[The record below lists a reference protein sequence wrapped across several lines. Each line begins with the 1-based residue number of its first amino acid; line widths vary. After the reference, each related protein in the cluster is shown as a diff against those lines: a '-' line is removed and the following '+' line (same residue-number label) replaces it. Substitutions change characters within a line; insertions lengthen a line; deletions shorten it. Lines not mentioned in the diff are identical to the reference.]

1 MNALLKE
8 LGYIK
13 KCATKEEQEI
23 LDLFAAEGM
32 AATIIKKISEI
43 HRLQNWKDVL
53 SDGKFKELDKASSF
67 CDNSMTIEL
76 NKSKHLGE
84 NPEIKANCLINKL
97 NIIKSNVDL
106 RMVHIEGSSIEIK
119 ETSRKAAQLCLKI
132 IIECNKIQTNNI
144 LDNLFHEKIKGLEAG
159 FVMPNIDARMV
170 LDLLENERRNGF
182 DLPTIT
188 ISKHYKNEKLIK
200 VICTEKFWKR
210 SLRNAIKLNRETV
223 FLHLG
228 AVGKNGSKYAS
239 DDAIYNWKKRKEAMA
254 NFLKNSSVLN
264 PITGETFALEDIAS
278 TPQKRFAQ
286 MYTFIKGIEK
296 YSQKKGMNAA
306 MLTLTAPREYHPNP
320 TKGIN
325 SWEKSGYAT
334 MKEAQDKLKERWHL
348 LDMRFKSG
356 NMERYGARFVE
367 PHSDGCPH
375 WHVLLFYSNKD
386 KQRIQDDICAL
397 WTIKE
402 ITEKSIAANWKD
414 INRSVGS
421 AVNYATKYIS
431 KNCNLVIDEKDTEET
446 KAFNAIAAN
455 MDINNF
461 RSHQFFGITK
471 CKTLWDMYR
480 KQRNNDTISDELEI
494 KRRDAACKGDFCE
507 FLELI
512 KTDKP
517 KIITSTKKDGF
528 GDIVKTNIGYK
539 TINGTEYITKTI
551 DYLVIKTADI
561 EKAKNFLTDNGENKE
576 LTRTF
581 AISKLNQ
588 LIKSTNILIQS
599 SVKLNNKYPRKAD
612 EYYNISVNKD
622 SIIKIINKF
631 KRNRSSKKHLGD
643 FLGTNHILYKDDP
656 VFWV

>member
-1 MNALLKE
+1 MNALLKD
-8 LGYIK
+8 LGYI
-13 KCATKEEQEI
+13 TKSPSKSEQDI
-23 LDLFAAEGM
+23 LNLFAAEGI
-32 AATIIKKISEI
+32 AVTIIKKISEI
-43 HRLQNWKDVL
+43 HRLQKWKDVL
-53 SDGKFKELDKASSF
+53 SDSKFRELNNASSF
-67 CDNSMTIEL
+67 CDSSMTIQL
-76 NKSKHLGE
+76 NKSMPSFID
-84 NPEIKANCLINKL
+84 PEISVNVIIDKL
-97 NIIKSNVDL
+97 NVIKNNVDL
-106 RMVHIEGSSIEIK
+106 RMIHVEGSSIDIK
-119 ETSRKAAQLCLKI
+119 DVSRKAAQMCLKI

-144 LDNLFHEKIKGLEAG
+144 LDNLFSQEKSKLLGAG
-159 FVMPNIDARMV
+159 FIMPNIDALMV
-170 LDLLENERRNGF
+170 LDLLENERRDGF
-182 DLPTIT
+182 DMPTIA
-188 ISKHYKNEKLIK
+188 ISKNYKNEKLLK

-296 YSQKKGMNAA
+296 YTEKRGMCAA
-306 MLTLTAPREYHPNP
+306 MITLTAPREYHPNP
-320 TKGIN
+320 TKGVN

-334 MKEAQDKLKERWHL
+334 MKEAQEVLKERWHL

-356 NMERYGARFVE
+356 KMERYGARFVE

-375 WHVLLFYSNKD
+375 WHVLLFYNNKD
-386 KQRIQDDICAL
+386 KQRIQDDICDL
-397 WTIKE
+397 WGIKE

-414 INRSVGS
+414 INRDIGS

-431 KNCNLVIDEKDTEET
+431 KNCNLIIDENDTEEA
-446 KAFNAIAAN
+446 KLFNGVAAN

-471 CKTLWDMYR
+471 CKALWDMYR
-480 KQRNNDTISDELEI
+480 KQWNNDLITDELEI

-512 KTDKP
+512 KNDKP
-517 KIITSTKKDGF
+517 TMITSTKKDGF
-528 GDIVKTNIGYK
+528 GDVVKTNIGYK

-551 DYLVIKTADI
+551 HYFIIKTADI

-576 LTRTF
+576 LVRDF
-581 AISKLNQ
+581 AIAKLNQ
-588 LIKSTNILIQS
+588 FIKSSNEI
-599 SVKLNNKYPRKAD
+599 
-612 EYYNISVNKD
+612 
-622 SIIKIINKF
+622 IIKTIKLILKNP
-631 KRNRSSKKHLGD
+631 RAYGESQESIEMIGNYYDDHPVLG
-643 FLGTNHILYKDDP
+643 FTK
-656 VFWV
+656 